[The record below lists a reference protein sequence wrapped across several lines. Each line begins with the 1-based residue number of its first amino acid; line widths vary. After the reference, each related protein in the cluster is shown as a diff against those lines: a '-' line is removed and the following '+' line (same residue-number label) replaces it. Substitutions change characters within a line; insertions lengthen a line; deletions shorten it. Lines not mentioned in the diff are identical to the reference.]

1 MLADLS
7 PRLISLTLSWLDA
20 GNLRTRVYT
29 LQTRI
34 DILETALEDIERMT
48 DNEQIRRLIKQR
60 IPNKY

>member
-1 MLADLS
+1 MLADLI
-7 PRLISLTLSWLDA
+7 PRLISLILSWLDA

-29 LQTRI
+29 LQSRI
-34 DILETALEDIERMT
+34 EVLETALEDIERMT

>member
-1 MLADLS
+1 MLADLI